1 MTFELAEKSI
11 VERIIELAKTANPV
25 ELSYLCNSFEAIS
38 RAKRPDPSES
48 MATALTASF
57 AKMRQEREKEDDK
70 RRNGN
75 D

>member
-1 MTFELAEKSI
+1 MTLEGAEKSI

-57 AKMRQEREKEDDK
+57 AKIRQEREEDDK